1 MKRKYIFF
9 FLLISISLYLGVYLV
24 AFVFPKLEIPK
35 VNSYYLYDVNDE
47 IYRNNNDDWIS
58 LDKISDNLKN
68 ATIAVEDKHFYNH
81 QGFDYGRIFKALV
94 NNIMTGSVSE
104 GASTITQQYA
114 KNLYLSFDKKLS
126 RKIEEAWLTL
136 KLEAH
141 YSKDEILEGYLNTI
155 NFGQGNYGIENAS
168 EFYFNKSAKNL
179 TLEEG
184 IILAGIPKSPNN
196 YNPVT
201 DYDAAIKRAKIVE
214 DAMINN
220 DKLSINKKDSLFLD
234 NINIYGEKSDT
245 ELKNIMYFQDA
256 VKQELETISSVP
268 KTLIETG

>member
-136 KLEAH
+136 RLETH

-155 NFGQGNYGIENAS
+155 NYGGIFGIENAS
-168 EFYFNKSAKNL
+168 EYYFGKSASEL
-179 TLEEG
+179 DLAQAS
-184 IILAGIPKSPNN
+184 ILAGIPKSPTN
-196 YNPVT
+196 YSTISN
-201 DYDAAIKRAKIVE
+201 YDAAKKRQ
-214 DAMINN
+214 
-220 DKLSINKKDSLFLD
+220 KLLL
-234 NINIYGEKSDT
+234 ET
-245 ELKNIMYFQDA
+245 MVKNIFITEKEMNDA
-256 VKQELETISSVP
+256 YNQELTFR
-268 KTLIETG
+268 G